1 VPRRHTDKAPP
12 RLEDRPLIRALHG
25 LNVLFV
31 KGYHRL
37 HVLTPCTIPPS
48 GGGILVCNH
57 TSGLDPMMIQATTP
71 RVITWM
77 MAKEFYDM
85 PALNWAFRML
95 NAIPV
100 SRSGRD
106 TGPTRAAIRTLHDG
120 GLLGVFPEG
129 RIERERKLM
138 PFQTGVALM
147 AIKTGVPVYPAYLD
161 GTQRSYRSMLQAFI
175 NANNATLTYGEP
187 VAMDRSATDKDALIA
202 ATAQIQAAVQAL
214 MDRTPAPAFARRGV
228 SASDAVKE

>member
-1 VPRRHTDKAPP
+1 VHRRDHKTPAP
-12 RLEDRPLIRALHG
+12 RLEDRAHIRALHG

-37 HVLTPCTIPPS
+37 HLLTPCTIPRS
-48 GGGILVCNH
+48 GPGIFVCNH
-57 TSGLDPMMIQATTP
+57 TSGLDPMLIQATTP

-95 NAIPV
+95 RAIPV

-106 TGPTRAAIRTLHDG
+106 TAPTRAAIRALHDG

-161 GTQRSYRSMLQAFI
+161 GTQRTYRSMLAQFA
-175 NANNATLTYGEP
+175 NANNATLTYGPP
-187 VAMDRSATDKDALIA
+187 VVFDRSSTDKDALVA

-214 MDRTPAPAFARRGV
+214 MDRTPAPAFARGRRELGDE
-228 SASDAVKE
+228 S